1 MNRTIIKHFW
11 LCRWVLICC
20 MGLALVEFAGAAGSP
35 GVEFT
40 HIPPYGSTENLE
52 GRVTNVNVNAYGV
65 AVYVYVGGWWSK
77 PTFAQPLSTIRSDGT
92 WTCDI
97 TTGGSDAY
105 ATQLAA
111 YLVPLTYAPP
121 LAEGWP
127 QLPDALASN
136 AVASLRVT
144 RPFTRRLWFSGYEWS
159 VKDSG
164 GARTGPGD
172 NFFSDSVS
180 NVWTDAQGR
189 LHLKICK
196 RVGVWSCS
204 EVVSVR
210 SFGSGT
216 YRTFLETP
224 CDTLDRA
231 AVLGLFTWNDDAPY
245 THREIDIEVS
255 RWDNPSDTNNAQFVV
270 QPWDVSGHLT
280 RYRIPASVINATYS
294 FTWLSNR
301 IDFASHT
308 GFFAPAP
315 ATNMLLTAWSFEGQ
329 GVPQPGGEN
338 FRINLWLCNTAGTSD
353 SAEEEVVVSRFAFIP
368 SPMPPPVWTNVVWVA
383 NTNTNIS
390 LAAAVEPQIA
400 YQVQSSSN
408 LLSWTTRTT
417 LTPTNRTLVFS
428 EAAPVPQQ
436 FYRLSVP
443 SQ

>member
-1 MNRTIIKHFW
+1 MILSIVNRFCLRRLSRFACAG
-11 LCRWVLICC
+11 LC
-20 MGLALVEFAGAAGSP
+20 LVEFGVVEASP
-35 GVEFT
+35 SVEFT
-40 HIPPYGSTENLE
+40 HIPAYGSTENLT
-52 GRVTNVNVNAYGV
+52 GCVSNVNVTGYGV
-65 AVYVYVGGWWSK
+65 AVYVYVGGWWTK
-77 PTFAQPLSTIRSDGT
+77 PTFVQPLSTIRSDCT

-127 QLPDALASN
+127 QLPDVLASN

-159 VKDSG
+159 VKDSQG
-164 GARTGPGD
+164 MRTGPGD

-180 NVWTDAQGR
+180 NVWTDALGR

-196 RVGVWSCS
+196 RAGIWSCS
-204 EVVSVR
+204 EIVSVR

-224 CDTLDRA
+224 GDALDSHT
-231 AVLGLFTWNDDAPY
+231 VLGLFTWNDDAPY
-245 THREIDIEVS
+245 THREIDIELS

-270 QPWDVSGHLT
+270 QPWDVTGHLT
-280 RYRIPASVINATYS
+280 RYRIPSSVTNATYS

-301 IDFASHT
+301 IDFASHA

-315 ATNMLLTAWSFEGQ
+315 ATNTALAEWTFKGQ

-338 FRINLWLCNTAGTSD
+338 FRLNLWLCNTAGTSD
-353 SAEEEVVVSRFAFIP
+353 DAEEEVVVRRFAFLP
-368 SPMPPPVWTNVVWVA
+368 SPMPQPVWTNVVWTAGVSF
-383 NTNTNIS
+383 S
-390 LAAAVEPQIA
+390 LTAAVEPQVA
-400 YQVQSSSN
+400 YQVQASSN
-408 LLSWTTRTT
+408 LLSWITCITQV
-417 LTPTNRTLVFS
+417 PTNGTLVFS
-428 EAAPVPQQ
+428 EAATTSRQ

-443 SQ
+443 NQ